1 MLEQT
6 DNWNRI
12 KNPETSANVCG
23 NLVYNKENIP
33 NYKKL
38 QEKNN
43 KSKEQEQKFEQ
54 KAKQPINI

>member
-23 NLVYNKENIP
+23 NLVYDKENIP

-38 QEKNN
+38 QEK
-43 KSKEQEQKFEQ
+43 
-54 KAKQPINI
+54 KQ

>member
-33 NYKKL
+33 NYKKKTIRA
-38 QEKNN
+38 KNRN
-43 KSKEQEQKFEQ
+43 RSLNRKPNSQ
-54 KAKQPINI
+54 